1 MDKYQCIAVRLE
13 DREKQKNI
21 ELYAS
26 ETEEGFRIET
36 SIDGREIYADGEGY
50 FSIVLTRKRLCV
62 L

>member
-1 MDKYQCIAVRLE
+1 MDKYQCVAVRLE

-36 SIDGREIYADGEGY
+36 SIDD
-50 FSIVLTRKRLCV
+50 RLH
-62 L
+62 LLR